1 MNIEQFT
8 QIIPSSERN
17 LKRLMYLLKDTNS
30 IPRIAV
36 FGKYNHGK
44 STLLNA
50 IVGHNKFKTA
60 DKRETICNEDYE
72 HNHVIWVDT
81 PGLDADIHGEDDA
94 AAMKGAFEVADFIFL
109 VHQVTAGELD
119 KYEMNVFQQLAKQ
132 DKNYRKKMFL
142 ILTQID
148 QKTPEDLSLVQTT
161 IAQQLKNSIDL
172 QDLNVIS
179 VSATRYLKG
188 IQESKLIFCEKSGMN
203 SIFSLIE
210 TLKKDITS
218 LRANEINRLKSK
230 LFVELDQA
238 KKQVTEDLYEY
249 QYRLS
254 SQYKCYQQDIAHL
267 VSAVSAR
274 R

>member
-8 QIIPSSERN
+8 RIIPSSERN
-17 LKRLMYLLKDTNS
+17 LKRLMYLLSDKKS
-30 IPRIAV
+30 LPRIAV

-254 SQYKCYQQDIAHL
+254 SQYKYYQQDIAHL

>member
-1 MNIEQFT
+1 
-8 QIIPSSERN
+8 
-17 LKRLMYLLKDTNS
+17 
-30 IPRIAV
+30 
-36 FGKYNHGK
+36 
-44 STLLNA
+44 
-50 IVGHNKFKTA
+50 
-60 DKRETICNEDYE
+60 
-72 HNHVIWVDT
+72 

-188 IQESKLIFCEKSGMN
+188 IQESKFIFCEKSGMN
-203 SIFSLIE
+203 SIFS
-210 TLKKDITS
+210 
-218 LRANEINRLKSK
+218 
-230 LFVELDQA
+230 
-238 KKQVTEDLYEY
+238 
-249 QYRLS
+249 
-254 SQYKCYQQDIAHL
+254 
-267 VSAVSAR
+267 
-274 R
+274 

>member
-8 QIIPSSERN
+8 RIIPSSERN
-17 LKRLMYLLKDTNS
+17 LKRLMYLLSDKKS
-30 IPRIAV
+30 LPRIAV

-81 PGLDADIHGEDDA
+81 PGLDADVQGEDDT
-94 AAMKGAFEVADFIFL
+94 AAMKGVFEVADFIFL

-148 QKTPEDLSLVQTT
+148 QKTPQDLSLVQTT
-161 IAQQLKNSIDL
+161 IAQQLKNSMDL
-172 QDLNVIS
+172 QGLNVIS

-188 IQESKLIFCEKSGMN
+188 IQESKPIFCEKSGMN
-203 SIFSLIE
+203 AIFSLTE

-218 LRANEINRLKSK
+218 LRANEIHRLKSK
-230 LFVELDQA
+230 LLVELDQA
-238 KKQVTEDLYEY
+238 KKQVTEDLSEY

-254 SQYKCYQQDIAHL
+254 SQYKHYQQDIAQL

>member
-30 IPRIAV
+30 LPRIAV

-72 HNHVIWVDT
+72 HDNVIWVDT
-81 PGLDADIHGEDDA
+81 PGLDADVHGEDDA

-148 QKTPEDLSLVQTT
+148 QKTPEDLAIIQQT
-161 IAQQLKNSIDL
+161 IIHQLKNSMDL
-172 QDLNVIS
+172 QELNVIS

-188 IQESKLIFCEKSGMN
+188 IYESKPIFCERSGMAD
-203 SIFSLIE
+203 IFSRIE
-210 TLKKDITS
+210 ILKKEIVA
-218 LRANEINRLKSK
+218 LRKNEILRLKSK
-230 LFVELDQA
+230 LIVELDQA
-238 KKQVTEDLYEY
+238 KKQVMEDLSEY
-249 QYRLS
+249 KYRLN
-254 SQYKCYQQDIAHL
+254 SQYKYFQQDIAQL
-267 VSAVSAR
+267 ISDVSAR
-274 R
+274 G